1 MNKHSSILWL
11 MIQSSFSKIM
21 ALLTG
26 ISAVQMALFVWA
38 FQQLSVAEYSLEQT
52 LVQGQAA
59 RAAIHYSDWRFPS
72 EKCFGGRH
80 CIMADAT

>member
-59 RAAIHYSDWRFPS
+59 RVAAVGFLGVTWLLTRT
-72 EKCFGGRH
+72 GN
-80 CIMADAT
+80 